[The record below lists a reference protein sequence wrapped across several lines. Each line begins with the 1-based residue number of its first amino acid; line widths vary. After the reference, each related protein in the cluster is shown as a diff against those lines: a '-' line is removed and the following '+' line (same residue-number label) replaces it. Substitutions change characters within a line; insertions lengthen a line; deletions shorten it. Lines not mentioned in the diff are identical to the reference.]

1 MKTLAHKDAKFNRRL
16 YGGGHD
22 LPSSPS
28 PPPVQKS
35 VKFGDLLE
43 LYLSFKQIT
52 FKLGS
57 FSGFKVFF
65 PAVFTIFC

>member
-1 MKTLAHKDAKFNRRL
+1 MV
-16 YGGGHD
+16 GGTI
-22 LPSSPS
+22 SPPNPPP

-43 LYLSFKQIT
+43 LYLSFKQQIT